1 MKKNYLV
8 RALAA
13 VAVLL
18 SPVCANAYDAEING
32 IYYNFLNRSKV
43 AKVVNKEWTSGSSWT
58 SNYSKSYTGAIE
70 IPATVDYDGD
80 TYTVT
85 GIEEYAFSNCAV
97 TSITLPETVTSIGK
111 YAFNRCSSL
120 SSLTLPAAVT
130 SIGEYAFYNCSSLT
144 SMVIPE
150 GVTSIPDRTFSSCSA
165 LASVTLPEGLTSIGN
180 DVFYG
185 CSSLASLTIPSMV
198 TSIGSSAFYGC
209 SSITFLVIPEGVTA
223 IYACTFQDCS
233 KLESVILP
241 ETATTIGDK
250 AFQNCEALK
259 TINLPSKVTKIGVSA
274 FSGCT
279 SLTSV
284 VIPEGMTSIDSGT
297 FSGCSS
303 LKEVTFPVGLTSIS
317 DYAFQKCTSL
327 KELAFPETANHIGYY
342 AFEGCTKLTTITFLS
357 KSVINMNSQ
366 AFANCTHLEDVYS
379 YQESL
384 VDDMG
389 IRYAYKNAFDGS
401 ITGYTWLHVPE
412 SAIELY
418 KADKLGSSSID
429 NPWKN
434 FDEIVTLE
442 EQPTSVELKDGET
455 FTNVLEREVET
466 LSYTRSFDNTDWQAL
481 YLPFSLSYEDWAA
494 DFDVARIN
502 NMNQYDDDDNGTPD
516 RTVMEVF
523 LVKEGKL
530 QPHTPYLIRAK
541 QTGEKT
547 FTLKNARLY
556 GPAKRSYTV
565 SSWSTLFTFVGTYT
579 GITGEE
585 MVNGGYYALGDGT
598 LHPAASPESTLSS
611 DRWYMKVSGWQ
622 ANKQG
627 SSEVKIKVF
636 DENDETGIEAL
647 KEETEM
653 RIYDMQGR
661 RVEKP
666 SKGMYIVN
674 GKKVLVK

>member
-32 IYYNFLNRSKV
+32 IYYNFLSRSKV
-43 AKVVNKEWTSGSSWT
+43 AKVVNDKWTAGDSYGST
-58 SNYSKSYTGAIE
+58 ASYTGTIE
-70 IPATVDYDGD
+70 IPASVEYEGA

-85 GIEEYAFSNCAV
+85 GIEDYAFYQSKV
-97 TSITLPETVTSIGK
+97 TSVTLPETITSIGNRAFTGCKSLNALTLPSGVTSIGDYAFNGCTSLSAMVIPEGVTTIGESTFGGCTILASVTLPEGITSIGK
-111 YAFNRCSSL
+111 YAFYECKAL
-120 SSLTLPAAVT
+120 AAIGIPSTVT
-130 SIGEYAFYNCSSLT
+130 SIGEYAFYQCDALST
-144 SMVIPE
+144 IAVPE
-150 GVTSIPDRTFSSCSA
+150 GVTTIEEFTFNGCDN
-165 LASVTLPEGLTSIGN
+165 LT
-180 DVFYG
+180 
-185 CSSLASLTIPSMV
+185 
-198 TSIGSSAFYGC
+198 
-209 SSITFLVIPEGVTA
+209 
-223 IYACTFQDCS
+223 
-233 KLESVILP
+233 SVILP
-241 ETATTIGDK
+241 ETLKSIDQY
-250 AFQNCEALK
+250 AFYGCTKLASV
-259 TINLPSKVTKIGVSA
+259 NLPSKLTSIGQYA
-274 FSGCT
+274 FQYCS
-279 SLTSV
+279 SLTSIA
-284 VIPEGMTSIDSGT
+284 IPEGVTEIGYCT
-297 FSGCSS
+297 FQGCNS

-418 KADKLGSSSID
+418 KADKLGSSSLD

-442 EQPTSVELKDGET
+442 EQPTSVALKDGET

-466 LSYTRSFDNTDWQAL
+466 LSYTRTFDNTDWQAL
-481 YLPFSLSYEDWAA
+481 YLPFSLSYEDWAD
-494 DFDVARIN
+494 DFDLARIN

-523 LVKEGKL
+523 IVKEGQL

-556 GPAKRSYTV
+556 SPAKRSYTV

-579 GITGEE
+579 GVTGEE

-598 LHPAASPESTLSS
+598 LHPAASTTSTLGSY
-611 DRWYMKVSGWQ
+611 RWYMKVSGWQ
-622 ANKQG
+622 ANQQG
-627 SSEVKIKVF
+627 ASEVKIKVF
-636 DENDETGIEAL
+636 DEDDETGIEAL

-653 RIYDMQGR
+653 RVYDMQGR

>member
-8 RALAA
+8 NALAA
-13 VAVLL
+13 AALL
-18 SPVCANAYDAEING
+18 LVPVCAHAYDAEING
-32 IYYNFLNRSKV
+32 IYYDFLSRSKV
-43 AKVVNKEWTSGSSWT
+43 AKVVNDKWTAGDSYGST
-58 SNYSKSYTGAIE
+58 ASYTGTIE
-70 IPATVDYDGD
+70 IPASVEYEGT
-80 TYTVT
+80 TYAVT
-85 GIEEYAFSNCAV
+85 GIEDYAFYRSKV
-97 TSITLPETVTSIGK
+97 TSVTLPTTITSIG
-111 YAFNRCSSL
+111 A
-120 SSLTLPAAVT
+120 
-130 SIGEYAFYNCSSLT
+130 YAFYNCTSLNGLTLPSRVT
-144 SMVIPE
+144 SIGNNAFNGCTSLSELVIPS
-150 GVTSIPDRTFSSCSA
+150 GVTSIGDYTFTGCGI
-165 LASVTLPEGLTSIGN
+165 LASVTLPEGITSIGSYA
-180 DVFYG
+180 FHE
-185 CSSLASLTIPSMV
+185 CKALAEITIPSTV
-198 TSIGSSAFYGC
+198 TSIGEHAFSAC
-209 SSITFLVIPEGVTA
+209 DALTSLVVPEGVTT
-223 IYACTFQDCS
+223 IRQYTFYSCDN
-233 KLESVILP
+233 LTSVILP
-241 ETATTIGDK
+241 ETLTSIEGY
-250 AFQNCEALK
+250 AFAYCTKL
-259 TINLPSKVTKIGVSA
+259 TSINLPSKLTFIGQSA
-274 FSGCT
+274 FTGCST
-279 SLTSV
+279 LISAS
-284 VIPEGMTSIDSGT
+284 IPEGVTDIGT
-297 FSGCSS
+297 YTFEGCTS

-418 KADKLGSSSID
+418 KADKLGSSSLD

-442 EQPTSVELKDGET
+442 EQPTSVALKDGET

-466 LSYTRSFDNTDWQAL
+466 LSYTRTFDNTDWQAL
-481 YLPFSLSYEDWAA
+481 YLPFSLSYEDWAD

-523 LVKEGKL
+523 LVKEGQL

-585 MVNGGYYALGDGT
+585 MVNGGYYALGNGT
-598 LHPAASPESTLSS
+598 LHPAASTESTLSS
-611 DRWYMKVSGWQ
+611 YRWYMKVSGWQ
-622 ANKQG
+622 ANQQG
-627 SSEVKIKVF
+627 ASEVKIKVF
-636 DENDETGIEAL
+636 DEDDETGIEAL

-653 RIYDMQGR
+653 RVYDMQGR